1 MVLMIDNGE
10 VNDWQCC

>member
-10 VNDWQCC
+10 LNDWC